1 MKYKWIVKNAYI
13 NFKLNNLYML
23 INPSHKIYLKKD
35 MCYCFEIYIK
45 YRIFNNCILVC
56 DMLDNWWKL
65 ISSTLHLDKSH
76 IKYNYLSNTFI
87 VSDFELGIKL
97 ESNLLTK
104 FNFEFYNGLILN
116 QLSITNGLSLKRE
129 NYNKSLKFSNC
140 KFNKEFCIARI
151 NISKQI
157 VFENIYFLENV
168 FIEWVNF
175 NENSCLRFFKCNFK
189 KQCNFKY
196 NIFYNEID
204 FLDIYAKELIL
215 EQNIFNKFL
224 YIQNSTINNIN
235 LWKNKFKNRCYFMD
249 SVFGNKNNE
258 NIKLN
263 FSNAHFEDNAYFN
276 NSEFYSYADFHE
288 CEFDDIA
295 CFYGV
300 KFYKAPNFSACYF
313 KEPKAVNLINVDI
326 DKLDFKSVEKYIE
339 DNYKDESYK
348 NETKGIQDE
357 KEIFKIQNEYRL
369 RYAKNLKDSFRVIK
383 DVLITQNNTLEAQ
396 EWHKLELYAKEKEL
410 EIQLSKNKNDNLK
423 KESKNQVYNP
433 KDYEKFNYSKII
445 SLIIFLLKTIGYLSV
460 NILIIIELVLVAPF
474 FTIMF
479 YCVYVV
485 FFIYKILTFILKSF
499 YPLDI
504 NKFIIFWRI
513 KFNKIKR
520 KLIVSGRKMLDF
532 TLWFDCVLLQ
542 VYRNTS
548 NHHTN
553 FLKILNF
560 TILMI
565 SLYAF
570 MGFVFSKTIN
580 FISSFNSVSI
590 IIANYFILFA
600 LIMVFFN
607 VKRQLYQQ
615 GSILFFGIFGIF
627 IILMMSFLLPVYIP
641 TFCFLVYF
649 ASILFFY
656 LLFLCEIKL
665 FVFILR
671 LVAYGCLIV
680 VIILKPQLINP
691 FVGIFSSDKLYE
703 SKFEKRL
710 NDLNTSAIINLASIL
725 QNDFNLHLKDQNISF
740 TELNS
745 AKALIIANKEKL
757 KEILS
762 KVYNDKYVSDYK
774 KVLNELENNTSNV
787 KNIIEEIDNKNNNSV
802 VSAQL
807 NKFLKLNFNQEI
819 DILYAIKSNFSISE
833 KLSPEQMALFD
844 QKDSQDKLKSVLA
857 LLKFKSSFEGILK
870 IINQDEIT
878 ENTIKSTG
886 VLYGIILLLC
896 IFSLQKTARKNSIV
910 PS

>member
-1 MKYKWIVKNAYI
+1 MERNINNIELEIPNSGIFIMGLENENLIISLDLAKFECKKKLNAGELAKPLHPYIIYEVLEKNNKNNFNDVKIIDKIEDENNIIYYFNFRLILKENEDNKNKEALKTLSFMQNFIPAYFFSYQIIGDSKAIPKNVLEYLKNRYGYEGKNYKSIFKKEVYINCNCFERLNFSHCEFESKVSLRFLKDNKYK
-13 NFKLNNLYML
+13 
-23 INPSHKIYLKKD
+23 
-35 MCYCFEIYIK
+35 
-45 YRIFNNCILVC
+45 
-56 DMLDNWWKL
+56 
-65 ISSTLHLDKSH
+65 
-76 IKYNYLSNTFI
+76 
-87 VSDFELGIKL
+87 
-97 ESNLLTK
+97 
-104 FNFEFYNGLILN
+104 EFHNGVD
-116 QLSITNGLSLKRE
+116 
-129 NYNKSLKFSNC
+129 FSNC
-140 KFNKEFCIARI
+140 IFKNEVDFSYFASGTPLPDNKYYNNAQNTLFKDCIFE
-151 NISKQI
+151 NKVDFHNSKI
-157 VFENIYFLENV
+157 TNNIYFN
-168 FIEWVNF
+168 
-175 NENSCLRFFKCNFK
+175 
-189 KQCNFKY
+189 
-196 NIFYNEID
+196 
-204 FLDIYAKELIL
+204 
-215 EQNIFNKFL
+215 
-224 YIQNSTINNIN
+224 
-235 LWKNKFKNRCYFMD
+235 
-249 SVFGNKNNE
+249 
-258 NIKLN
+258 
-263 FSNAHFEDNAYFN
+263 NAHFKDYV
-276 NSEFYSYADFHE
+276 DFHE
-288 CEFDDIA
+288 CEFEKTA
-295 CFYGV
+295 SFYGV
-300 KFYKAPNFSACYF
+300 RFEKVPNFSACYF
-313 KEPKAVNLINVDI
+313 KEPKAVNLTNVNI
-326 DKLDFKSVEKYIE
+326 DKLDFKSLEQYIE

-357 KEIFKIQNEYRL
+357 KEIFKIQNEHQL

-383 DVLITQNNTLEAQ
+383 DVLITQNNKLEVQ

-445 SLIIFLLKTIGYLSV
+445 PLIIFLLKIIGHLSV
-460 NILIIIELVLVAPF
+460 NILIFVELVLVAPF

-485 FFIYKILTFILKSF
+485 FFIYKILTFILKPF

-532 TLWFDCVLLQ
+532 TLWSDCVLLQ

-580 FISSFNSVSI
+580 FILSLNSVSI
-590 IIANYFILFA
+590 IIASYIILLVFA
-600 LIMVFFN
+600 LMLVN
-607 VKRQLYQQ
+607 VKKQLYQYAVILIFMLC
-615 GSILFFGIFGIF
+615 GAFTISMILF
-627 IILMMSFLLPVYIP
+627 LSSEYISI
-641 TFCFLVYF
+641 FCFLIYF
-649 ASILFFY
+649 LGVLIFYLFFI
-656 LLFLCEIKL
+656 CKIKL
-665 FVFILR
+665 FIFLVRFFAYMIFI
-671 LVAYGCLIV
+671 AT
-680 VIILKPQLINP
+680 IITKPQFINP
-691 FVGIFSSDKLYE
+691 FTGVFSSDKLYE
-703 SKFEKRL
+703 SQFEKSL
-710 NDLNTSAIINLASIL
+710 NDLNASAIVNLASIL

-807 NKFLKLNFNQEI
+807 NKFLKLNFSQEI